1 VSERREG
8 AAHRAQLI
16 TFVVL
21 TVALALAGAVWG
33 HSVVQARHQGGSAAH
48 GATPTA
54 LAAATAAPSAGPT
67 TGPAPAEPNPAAV
80 AHALDAALADPA
92 LGGRV
97 LVDVVDAQTGDVLDG
112 REPTAAAAPAST
124 AKLLTAAAL
133 LSVRAPTT
141 RLTTRVVAGSGS
153 TIVLVGGGDPTITSA
168 AAGQPG
174 AYADAARLSDLA
186 AQVKAAH
193 RQVAQIVVDDGLFTG
208 PTISPGWGPG
218 DAPSE
223 FAAPITAVMADG
235 GRAAPDDT
243 IRSGQPDIA
252 AGQALASLLGVPGIP
267 VTLGSA
273 TAGAKVLARVQ
284 SPQLS
289 ELVAQMLQPSDN
301 VIAECLAR
309 QVAIARHQPASFT
322 GAAGAI
328 RTVLSGLGVDVG
340 SGMTDGS
347 GLAAGDRLTPTA
359 LAGVLR
365 LVVGTANPSLRAIVT
380 ALPVAGWSGTL
391 TDRFVPGTDSA
402 RGAGVVRAKT
412 GTLTGVSALAG
423 LVHDA
428 DGRQLVFAM
437 IADQVAPSGA
447 GTVDAEAALDVVAS
461 TLARCGCR

>member
-1 VSERREG
+1 
-8 AAHRAQLI
+8 
-16 TFVVL
+16 
-21 TVALALAGAVWG
+21 
-33 HSVVQARHQGGSAAH
+33 
-48 GATPTA
+48 
-54 LAAATAAPSAGPT
+54 
-67 TGPAPAEPNPAAV
+67 
-80 AHALDAALADPA
+80 
-92 LGGRV
+92 
-97 LVDVVDAQTGDVLDG
+97 
-112 REPTAAAAPAST
+112 
-124 AKLLTAAAL
+124 
-133 LSVRAPTT
+133 
-141 RLTTRVVAGSGS
+141 
-153 TIVLVGGGDPTITSA
+153 
-168 AAGQPG
+168 
-174 AYADAARLSDLA
+174 
-186 AQVKAAH
+186 
-193 RQVAQIVVDDGLFTG
+193 VDDGLFIG
-208 PTISPGWGPG
+208 PTISPDWGPG